1 TDESGNSFPGVAVMI
16 KGTAKGTITDING
29 RYTIEVSEEDPVLVF
44 SSVGYLTEEVSV
56 QNRSVIDLVLY
67 PDIVSLSE
75 VVVTALGIERETKRL
90 GYSAT
95 AVDPDELT
103 TNRTTNVME
112 SLEGKVAG
120 LNISPPAAGVGSS
133 M

>member
-1 TDESGNSFPGVAVMI
+1 
-16 KGTAKGTITDING
+16 
-29 RYTIEVSEEDPVLVF
+29 TIEVSEEDPVLVF
-44 SSVGYLTEEVSV
+44 SSVGDLTEEVSV

-133 M
+133 MQTRLRGQSSFAGASNSPLFVINGLPMDQ

>member
-1 TDESGNSFPGVAVMI
+1 PLQTITVSGTVTDESGNGFPGVAVMV
-16 KGTAKGTITDING
+16 KGTTKGTITDVNG
-29 RYTIEVSEEDPVLVF
+29 RYTIEISEANPILVF
-44 SSVGYLTEEVSV
+44 SSVGYLTEEVAVES
-56 QNRSVIDLVLY
+56 RSVIDIVLY

-95 AVDPDELT
+95 AVDTEELT

-112 SLEGKVAG
+112 SLEGKVA
-120 LNISPPAAGVGSS
+120 
-133 M
+133 